1 MDREKVET
9 IVSPPPVDNVGSVD
23 GRLTLKESSARF
35 NFGMTLTTTSALEE
49 KETI

>member
-9 IVSPPPVDNVGSVD
+9 IVSPPVDKVGSVD

-49 KETI
+49 KKTI